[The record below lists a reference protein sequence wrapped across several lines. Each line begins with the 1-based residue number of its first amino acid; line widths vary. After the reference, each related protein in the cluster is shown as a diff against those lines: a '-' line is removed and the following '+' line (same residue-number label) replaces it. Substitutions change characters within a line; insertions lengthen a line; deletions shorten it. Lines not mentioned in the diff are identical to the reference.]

1 MLDDEVVAPYECQK
15 QTGGIMTVR
24 VAALLFGTV
33 LAAATGAVAAQADEA
48 PYKVG
53 WVTSLSGPSSGTAG
67 TANLAIQV
75 AVERA
80 NATNAAGRKIVLVT
94 ADDASDPKIS
104 AQVCARLVLE
114 EKVQAIIGAQPTPS
128 RLACNQAAVKAELPY
143 IAASG
148 SAGDICLPNMFYVG
162 QVPNQFVLPLADYL
176 LKQNLKRIYLFGA
189 DYSAPRAALALAK
202 TEIEAHGGMVVGL
215 SFGPQDTSDF
225 SADLGKIAAAKP
237 DAVLQSLT
245 GAGIVTFHRQFAN
258 DPRVKGIALGDNFLL
273 ESMVR
278 ALGKDA
284 DGVYVASSYYAALD
298 TPANHEYTAA
308 MKTKFGDTVTPDYW
322 AVYATNALGLLA
334 QAVKRA
340 GSDPKAVTG
349 ALAHGHYE
357 GVAGP
362 ISIVHNYAAEATYIG
377 RAKADGTIV
386 VLEHTPDVQPLL
398 SCRR

>member
-1 MLDDEVVAPYECQK
+1 
-15 QTGGIMTVR
+15 MTAR
-24 VAALLFGTV
+24 TPAFLIVAALSATFV
-33 LAAATGAVAAQADEA
+33 PAAARADEA

-53 WVTSLSGPSSGTAG
+53 WVMSLSGPSSGTAG

-80 NATNAAGRKIVLVT
+80 NSEGLAGRKIVLVP
-94 ADDASDPKIS
+94 ADDASDPKTS
-104 AQVCARLVLE
+104 AQVCARLVIE

-128 RLACNQAAVKAELPY
+128 RLACNQAAVKAGLPY

-162 QVPNQFVLPLADYL
+162 QVPNQFVLPLAGYL

-189 DYSAPRAALALAK
+189 DYSAPRAALAMAK
-202 TEIEAHGGMVVGL
+202 KEIEAHGGTVVGM
-215 SFGPQDTSDF
+215 SFSPQDTSDF
-225 SADLGKIAAAKP
+225 SADLGKIASAKP

-258 DPRVKGIALGDNFLL
+258 DPRVKGIALADNFLL
-273 ESMVR
+273 ESMAR
-278 ALGKDA
+278 ALGKDV
-284 DGVYVASSYYAALD
+284 DGVYVASSYYATID
-298 TPANHEYTAA
+298 TQANRAFIDA
-308 MKTKFGDTVTPDYW
+308 IRAKLGDKVVPDYW

-340 GSDPKAVTG
+340 GPDPKAVTA
-349 ALAHGHYE
+349 ALAQGHYD
-357 GVAGP
+357 GAAGP
-362 ISIVHNYAAEATYIG
+362 IAIVHNYASQATYIG
-377 RAKADGTIV
+377 RARADGTIV
-386 VLEHTPDVQPLL
+386 VLDHAPDVQPQL